1 MLSGGPPSFD
11 DDAMLQAW
19 LAVFVTRSRHTA
31 RSYLREALRF
41 RLLLVQLYG
50 EDPRRLA
57 LAGEHDVLRYEQL
70 LLGKSTPDVVF
81 PFPIEATVLA
91 RHQIKAQPFAVA
103 HKSSSVMQA
112 VSVLHALYEFFRK
125 PLPGMD
131 DLYVRAN
138 PVSRVKKATAVPRQR
153 VRRILPEAAIRAMLD
168 CASERK
174 DVPGLSLSDRERYR
188 RVLWIVR
195 LLLSQWLRR
204 EEAALLR
211 MGDFMHGEN
220 GWEIR
225 VQRKGRKEQYL
236 PALSSTM
243 QALMAYR
250 ESLGLPSLPAPSERT
265 APAIRRIKGQKSLP
279 VQPLLLYTE
288 VRWLAT
294 ETTNW
299 ALDDGR
305 LTDSERQR
313 LLECSP
319 HWFRHSGVSRALNA
333 GKDVSMVS
341 RMAGHESVNT
351 TTGMY
356 FSEDTRIMRSQM
368 EDADLA

>member
-1 MLSGGPPSFD
+1 MLF
-11 DDAMLQAW
+11 
-19 LAVFVTRSRHTA
+19 
-31 RSYLREALRF
+31 
-41 RLLLVQLYG
+41 LVAH
-50 EDPRRLA
+50 R
-57 LAGEHDVLRYEQL
+57 
-70 LLGKSTPDVVF
+70 
-81 PFPIEATVLA
+81 
-91 RHQIKAQPFAVA
+91 QIKAQPFAVA

-112 VSVLHALYEFFRK
+112 VSVLHALYKFLRK

-138 PVSRVKKATAVPRQR
+138 PVSRVKKSHGR
-153 VRRILPEAAIRAMLD
+153 AAPAGLAHLARGGLRAMLD

-174 DVPGLSLSDRERYR
+174 DDPGLSLSDRERYR
-188 RVLWIVR
+188 RVRWIVR
-195 LLLSQWLRR
+195 RLLSQWLRR
-204 EEAALLR
+204 EEADLLR
-211 MGDFMHGEN
+211 MGDVMHGEN

-225 VQRKGRKEQYL
+225 VQRKGRKKQYL

-250 ESLGLPSLPAPSERT
+250 ESLALPRLPAPSERT
-265 APAIRRIKGQKSLP
+265 TPAIRRIKGQKSLP
-279 VQPLLLYTE
+279 MQPLLLYTE